1 MQMEWTTAFP
11 SHRILGGAPST
22 SSSTAGPPQFNRFA
36 GTEGDDLDVNMLDD
50 LGVNAPDE
58 TSESKAKHALRALD
72 LSKPAT
78 DNILH
83 PEMRRELF
91 KIHRNLG
98 HPSLQVFVRALKHAG
113 VKNEVLQWTKN
124 HFKCPLCER
133 KQQPSSHRPGKLQRA
148 MNFNEVVGVD
158 LIQINVPEIGDYWM
172 LNCLCWGTDYAD
184 RGDRQGQAGQHR
196 LGDLLPCLDRPLW
209 PTCIGRCRPGKRV
222 HWPPVHRLPG
232 TYGSACALHQRTES
246 LGERAHRARRWHLQN
261 ET

>member
-1 MQMEWTTAFP
+1 LEARLLRLQALLDP
-11 SHRILGGAPST
+11 P
-22 SSSTAGPPQFNRFA
+22 SSTV
-36 GTEGDDLDVNMLDD
+36 L

-124 HFKCPLCER
+124 HFKCLLCER

-172 LNCLCWGTDYAD
+172 LNCLCWGTDMQIVEIVKDKQASTVLETFCRVWIAHYGPPALVVAD
-184 RGDRQGQAGQHR
+184 QGR
-196 LGDLLPCLDRPLW
+196 
-209 PTCIGRCRPGKRV
+209 
-222 HWPPVHRLPG
+222 
-232 TYGSACALHQRTES
+232 
-246 LGERAHRARRWHLQN
+246 
-261 ET
+261 